1 LKGTQR
7 GIALAV
13 LTAGLLGRPALGQ
26 SVTGGAVDCTDGR
39 ADRYPCEKV
48 DLESYLAIEDLGGQ
62 GGVQANDIW
71 GWTDPQTGAEYALVG
86 LTDAVAFVDVSTP
99 TEPVYLGELPTHT
112 EASSWRDVKVYDGHA
127 YVVSEARD
135 HGLQVMDLAQLRSV
149 SDPPVVFTETA
160 HYDRFDTAH
169 NIAINPETGSA
180 YVVGVTG
187 DQNVPSAANC
197 GAGLHIIDLTTPT
210 QPRFAGCHT
219 DRDTGGQIAPG
230 YTHDAQC
237 VVYEGP
243 DVDYQG
249 REVCFSANES
259 QVNIA
264 DVEDKANPET
274 ITNVTYPRYGY
285 VHQAWLTE
293 NQRYLLVDDETD
305 ERNGLVRKTRTLVFD
320 VSNLDNPELVKS
332 YAGKTSSSDHN
343 QYVVGNYSYQANYQ
357 SGLRI
362 LDVSDPENPV
372 EAAFFDT
379 YPAAN
384 RAGFQGA
391 WSVYPFFESG
401 VVIVSSISEG
411 LFVLDPS
418 LSPLLSF
425 EAEAQQDAAALR
437 WSVSAAARTERVDVE
452 HRPPGAQRWATDQ
465 RLDGRSGEGTQAY
478 EYRASDL
485 VPGTHRFRV
494 RHVGVEGRETVST
507 PVRVR
512 IRPETAVLLTGLPN
526 PVRGSERFTLIPR
539 ASQPIRVHLFD
550 TLGRRVARI
559 YEGTVQAGA
568 SQSLA
573 LPASSL
579 ASGLYILRIQGRTFQ
594 ETRKVMIRR

>member
-1 LKGTQR
+1 
-7 GIALAV
+7 
-13 LTAGLLGRPALGQ
+13 
-26 SVTGGAVDCTDGR
+26 VTGGTVECADGR
-39 ADRYPCEKV
+39 ADRYPCKNV
-48 DLESYLAIEDLGGQ
+48 DLESFLAIEDLGGQ
-62 GGVQANDIW
+62 GGVEANDIW
-71 GWTDPQTGAEYALVG
+71 GWTDPRTGTEYALVG

-112 EASSWRDVKVYDGHA
+112 ESSSWRDVKVYEGHA

-135 HGLQVMDLAQLRSV
+135 HGLQVMDLAKLRSV
-149 SDPPVVFTETA
+149 SDPPAVFAETA

-169 NIAINPETGSA
+169 NIAINPETGYA

-197 GAGLHIIDLTTPT
+197 GAGLHIIDLAR
-210 QPRFAGCHT
+210 PRAPQFAGCHT

-230 YTHDAQC
+230 YTHDTQC

-243 DVDYQG
+243 DADYQG

-264 DVEDKANPET
+264 DVADKTAPRT
-274 ITNVTYPRYGY
+274 IANVTYPQYGY
-285 VHQAWLTE
+285 VHQAWLTDD
-293 NQRYLLVDDETD
+293 QRYLLVDDETD
-305 ERNGLVRKTRTLVFD
+305 ERSGRARKTRTLVFD
-320 VSNLDNPELVKS
+320 VTDLDNPELV
-332 YAGKTSSSDHN
+332 TSHLGETSASDHN
-343 QYVVGNYSYQANYQ
+343 QYVVGNYSYQANYR

-362 LDVSDPENPV
+362 LDVSDPEAPG

-379 YPAAN
+379 YPASD
-384 RAGFQGA
+384 RPGFQGA

-401 VVIVSSISEG
+401 VVVVSSIGEG

-425 EAEAQQDAAALR
+425 EAEAREGAAALQ
-437 WSVSAAARTERVDVE
+437 WSVSASASTRHVDVE
-452 HRPPGAQRWATDQ
+452 HRPPGAQRWQTDQ
-465 RLDGRSGEGTQAY
+465 RLDGRTGSETRSY

-485 VPGTHRFRV
+485 APGTHRFRV
-494 RHVGVEGRETVST
+494 RHVSTDGRETASA

-526 PVRGSERFTLIPR
+526 PLRGGARFTLIPR
-539 ASQPIRVHLFD
+539 TSQNIRVHLFD

-559 YEGTVQAGA
+559 YEGAVQAGA
-568 SQSLA
+568 SQSLSV
-573 LPASSL
+573 PAASL
-579 ASGLYILRIQGRTFQ
+579 AGGLYLLRIQGETFR
-594 ETRKVMIRR
+594 ETRKVMVVGR